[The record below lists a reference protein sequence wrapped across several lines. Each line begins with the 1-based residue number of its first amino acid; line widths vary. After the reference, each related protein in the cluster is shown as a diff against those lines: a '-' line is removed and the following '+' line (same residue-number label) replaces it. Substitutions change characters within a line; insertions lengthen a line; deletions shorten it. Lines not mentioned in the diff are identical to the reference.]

1 MRKLFLVVLA
11 ALALPGYAAA
21 APCALPES
29 KPLWIDFGT
38 PELAEVFGRPGL
50 VLGVSSGD
58 FPARMRA
65 AGAQTVYWDMN
76 LNNRV
81 GTPSVPADP
90 ALIVDRANRL
100 FDFAVGQMECDTP
113 TIVLNELF
121 GAHLETPW
129 TATTARYRE
138 NVLVLLR
145 QLAARGARPL
155 LLVSTHPY
163 TAGEPAAAWWR
174 EALQHSEVVLETYF
188 NGVGIWRLGPIAGNR
203 HMRTAMRRA
212 VGSLTSIGIPTSKL
226 GLALGFQTGKGAGGR
241 EGLQPDA
248 QWYRV
253 VKWQARA
260 AREVAGEMKLAS
272 VVSWGWGSYNQSP
285 DNADK
290 PKAACVYLWARDPG
304 ARFCDGPAAAGRR
317 FDADLR
323 EGQLTLP
330 GGVQCTVNGNRITS
344 GAVAALTRVTEDRA
358 VAFTILLSRT
368 VESFYKGVSPARV
381 LAVERAVIRVRFGG
395 SRGAYLAAL
404 RKANATVA
412 VARAALG
419 DELRRHDLARRTAAP
434 VPAPSELRA
443 FYSAYPDLLVRPI
456 EAKPA
461 PWWLGDR
468 PRGLALVG
476 LAPERVF
483 SLPSGKETTVHGL
496 EGSYKVTALDETMPL
511 GSVPLARARPT
522 ISSALLT
529 FARRAKFELWI
540 ADRQVYW
547 LRLTTCRRDDLPQP
561 GVVSLAGYLP
571 FLSLDRD

>member
-1 MRKLFLVVLA
+1 MLVILA

-21 APCALPES
+21 APCVLPES
-29 KPLWIDFGT
+29 KPLWIDFGV
-38 PELAEVFGRPGL
+38 PELAQVFGRPGL
-50 VLGVSSGD
+50 VLGVSSGE

-81 GTPSVPADP
+81 GTPSAPADP
-90 ALIVDRANRL
+90 ALIVERANRL
-100 FDFAVGQMECDTP
+100 FDFAAAQMECETP

-129 TATTARYRE
+129 TATTERYRE

-145 QLAARGARPL
+145 QLAARGARPM
-155 LLVSTHPY
+155 LLVSTRPY
-163 TAGEPAAAWWR
+163 TASEAAAAWWR
-174 EALQHSEVVLETYF
+174 EALQHSDVVLETYF

-212 VGSLTSIGIPTSKL
+212 VGSLTSIGIPTAKL
-226 GLALGFQTGKGAGGR
+226 GVALGFQTGRGAGGR
-241 EGLQPDA
+241 EGLQPDVE
-248 QWYRV
+248 WYRV

-260 AREVAGEMKLAS
+260 ARQIAGEMKLAS
-272 VVSWGWGSYNQSP
+272 VVSWGWGSYNRSA

-290 PKAACVYLWARDPG
+290 PKVACVYLWARDPG
-304 ARFCDGPAAAGRR
+304 ARFCDGPAAAGPR

-323 EGQLTLP
+323 EGQLILP
-330 GGVQCTVNGNRITS
+330 GGVQCTLDGRARIAS
-344 GAVAALTRVTEDRA
+344 SAVAALTRVTEDRA
-358 VAFTILLSRT
+358 VAFTILLSRS
-368 VESFYKGVSPARV
+368 VESFYKSVSPARV
-381 LAVERAVIRVRFGG
+381 LAAERAVIRVRFGG
-395 SRGAYLAAL
+395 SRAAYLSAL
-404 RKANATVA
+404 RRANATLA
-412 VARAALG
+412 VARATLA
-419 DELRRHDLARRTAAP
+419 DELRRHELARQMAAP

-443 FYSAYPDLLVRPI
+443 FYSSYADLLVRPI
-456 EAKPA
+456 AAKPA

-483 SLPSGKETTVHGL
+483 SLRAGKETTVHGL
-496 EGSYKVTALDETMPL
+496 DGSYKVTALDETMPL
-511 GSVPLARARPT
+511 GSVPLAQARQT
-522 ISSALLT
+522 ISSTLLT
-529 FARRAKFELWI
+529 FARRAKFELWTEE
-540 ADRQVYW
+540 RQVHW

-571 FLSLDRD
+571 FLSLDSD